1 MSEVAAPRLDA
12 RDGDR
17 VLFSPGV
24 VLGMVL
30 AGVFAFSALVVL
42 STYAPDLQSGDDGRA
57 HALSRSAV
65 GYGGMVRLLRDMGEP
80 VLVARRSQRD
90 QAPALVVLTPDTGVA
105 PQVYL
110 DAVVVPATT
119 LVVLPKWRGGPDPRH
134 QGWVGGLKPLAA
146 NDLTPLL
153 KTMNL
158 GKAITAI
165 DQTTAARRLTGAP
178 GSVMAGLTFE
188 TGPVRNLRTLSGPD
202 LVPVLTDEHGR
213 VVLARRGDM
222 KAYVLSDPDLL
233 NTMGLKDAR
242 TARSGAR
249 MLQTLRDDAIQRD
262 SSRMIAF
269 DVTLNGF
276 SRSRGVLKLAFEP
289 PFVGATLC
297 LVAAALLMGLHAA
310 ARFRAVRRGERALAL
325 GKDALI
331 DNSAGL
337 IRMARREPAMAPRYA
352 ELQRAAAVRA
362 LGVATGAGARLT
374 GQALTDFLDRQGTR
388 FGATDSA
395 SRLDEETKAVR
406 SVSDLMRVAAKWYQW
421 RLEMTRERR

>member
-105 PQVYL
+105 PQAYL